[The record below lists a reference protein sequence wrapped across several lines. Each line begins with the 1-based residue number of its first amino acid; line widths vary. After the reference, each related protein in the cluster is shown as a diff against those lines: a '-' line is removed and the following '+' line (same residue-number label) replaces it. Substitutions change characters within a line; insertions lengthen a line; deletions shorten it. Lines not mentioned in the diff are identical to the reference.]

1 MTVMAFADLL
11 PLSAAAEMLGVGP
24 EQVRRYVQRG
34 LLPADKI
41 GRMWLVPAAHVTGL
55 RCGQPRRGRPLS
67 SGAAWKA
74 ILAGDVDVDDP
85 WRHSNRGAITRWV
98 GTPAM
103 IADLLLRTDIVVSGV
118 HAARARHGALLDPL
132 AEEAQ
137 IYADAHAGTD
147 PLRGF
152 VRSGTGSLIVRAVA
166 PAGWQLLLSAARP
179 SDDPSTLAFGS
190 PHTLYAPA
198 AAVAL
203 DLAISPHPREQD
215 LAAALA
221 VTLP

>member
-1 MTVMAFADLL
+1 MAFADLV
-11 PLSAAAEMLGVGP
+11 PLRTAAEMLGVGP

-41 GRMWLVPAAHVTGL
+41 GSVWLVSTAHVTGL

-74 ILAGDVDVDDP
+74 ILAGDVDIDDP
-85 WRHSNRGAITRWV
+85 WRHINRGVITRWV

-103 IADLLLRTDIVVSGV
+103 IADLLCRADVVVSGV
-118 HAARARHGALLDPL
+118 HAAYARHGALLDPL
-132 AEEAQ
+132 ADEAQ
-137 IYADAHAGTD
+137 IYADAHSASD
-147 PLRGF
+147 PVRGF
-152 VRSGTGSLIVRAVA
+152 VRSGAGSLIVRTVD
-166 PAGWQLLLSAARP
+166 PAGWELLMSAARS
-179 SDDPSTLAFGS
+179 SDDPSTRAFGS

-203 DLAISPHPREQD
+203 DLAISPHAREQD
-215 LAAALA
+215 IAVALAAAL
-221 VTLP
+221 P